1 MINTSYQNITNNSTI
16 IYVTMFNFHC
26 SLDHY
31 AKTGVQV
38 FYLYWFVTIVLR
50 KPISACTSMPN
61 ITIQH
66 GHILCL
72 SQDSTSIHID
82 IWFCHIW
89 FFFRVWGL

>member
-1 MINTSYQNITNNSTI
+1 
-16 IYVTMFNFHC
+16 MFNFHC

-31 AKTGVQV
+31 AKTGVRV

-50 KPISACTSMPN
+50 KPISACTSMLN

-66 GHILCL
+66 VTYCAFPKRVHPFTL
-72 SQDSTSIHID
+72 TSDFVIYV
-82 IWFCHIW
+82 